1 MADEEIIREPR
12 EIKDVDRVTLKEFGK
27 LIVTQGEEETLVVEG
42 HTDVIKRIT
51 TEVKDGELILGLK
64 GGFLDRFS
72 DFLSSSLS
80 GHQITFH
87 LRLKEL
93 HSLSIFGAGSAIA
106 DDIESNALRLK
117 LSGAGSIKM
126 KGLSTDSLIVNLPG
140 TGKIELAGKASKQKV
155 TISGAGGYIAQ
166 NLESKTAEIDLRGAG
181 KGILWATDALDIA
194 ITGLG
199 SVDYYGNPTLK
210 QTITG
215 LGNVVGLGEPEGV

>member
-1 MADEEIIREPR
+1 MANEEIVREQR
-12 EIKDVDRVTLKEFGK
+12 EICGVDRVTLKEFGK

-42 HTDVIKRIT
+42 HPEVIKRIT

-80 GHQITFH
+80 GHQITFQ
-87 LRLKEL
+87 LGLKEL
-93 HSLSIFGAGSAIA
+93 NGMNIFGAGSAIA
-106 DDIESNALRLK
+106 DDIETNTLRLK

-126 KGLSTDSLIVNLPG
+126 KGLSTESLIVELPG
-140 TGKIELAGKASKQKV
+140 TGKIELAGKTSKQKV

-181 KGILWATDALDIA
+181 KGILWATDDLDIA

-199 SVDYYGNPTLK
+199 SVDYYGSPNLK
-210 QTITG
+210 QKITG
-215 LGNVVGLGEPEGV
+215 LGNVVGLGEP

>member
-1 MADEEIIREPR
+1 MTNEEIIQENR
-12 EIKDVDRVTLKEFGK
+12 EIKDVDRVTLREFGK
-27 LIVTQGEEETLVVEG
+27 LIVTQGGEETLVIEG
-42 HTDVIKRIT
+42 HPEVIKRT
-51 TEVKDGELILGLK
+51 TTDVQNGELILGLK

-87 LRLKEL
+87 LGVKEL
-93 HSLSIFGAGSAIA
+93 EGLNIFGAGSAIA
-106 DDIESNALRLK
+106 DDITSTSLRLK

-126 KGLSTDSLIVNLPG
+126 KGLSTENLSVDLPG
-140 TGKIELAGKASKQKV
+140 TGKIELAGKASNQKV
-155 TISGAGGYIAQ
+155 TITGAGGYIAKK
-166 NLESKTAEIDLRGAG
+166 LESKTAEVHLRGAG
-181 KGILWATDALDIA
+181 KGILWATDDLNIS

-215 LGNVVGLGEPEGV
+215 LGNVVGLGEPDGD